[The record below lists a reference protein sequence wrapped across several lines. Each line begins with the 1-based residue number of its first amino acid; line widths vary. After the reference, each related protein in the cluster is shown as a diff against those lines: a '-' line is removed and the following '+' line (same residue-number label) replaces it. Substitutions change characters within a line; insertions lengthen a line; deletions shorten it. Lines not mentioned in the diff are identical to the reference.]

1 MLDKK
6 INELKEMVIEYSA
19 YVERMIEKSI
29 EGILKKNRGDLL
41 IVINED
47 EPKAND
53 REVEIEE
60 ECIEA
65 IAQFEPKA
73 KDLRTILM
81 ILKINNDLERMGD
94 HAVNIANRGIYLVE
108 RPYTFRLNLISKMV
122 DETLG
127 MLKDSINSFIR
138 EDSILAKDVC
148 KRDNVV
154 DSLRDKVLRKFVKS
168 ITEDPRIVE
177 AAIMLVNVAAN
188 LERIAD
194 LSTNISEDVVYIAS
208 GRVIKHR
215 KEK

>member
-6 INELKEMVIEYSA
+6 INELKEMVIEYST

>member
-6 INELKEMVIEYSA
+6 INELKEMVIGYST